1 MFKGV
6 GFGVTGRS
14 LGLGSGL
21 MVKGL
26 ALMTS
31 SSKGHSLELQVFISQ
46 GAYKLSKGV
55 RAYKGVPLKY
65 PLVVEGPQIRGSTF

>member
-1 MFKGV
+1 MIKGI

-31 SSKGHSLELQVFISQ
+31 CSEGHTLELQVFISQ
-46 GAYKLSKGV
+46 GEYMLSKRV
-55 RAYKGVPLKY
+55 RAYLWLQLPIY
-65 PLVVEGPQIRGSTF
+65 PRATP